1 MDKITRIYKLHEILK
16 ITRYPLTS
24 KQIAASLQCSS
35 RSINRHIN
43 EYIDEFGAPIE
54 KTKDHKYQYTDKTFE
69 LPGIWLNATELIA
82 LATMQ
87 SILKDVETGIFKQQF
102 KLFENQIQKIYQK
115 GKIEKDIFDRI
126 KVINIGKRCF
136 NEEQYIHIAE
146 ALIRRKQIEIT
157 YKSRGNIEQEATR
170 RIISPQRLIRY
181 RDNWYLDCYCHLRE
195 GLRTL
200 ALEQISIITTK
211 GNKAKEIQQDQLN
224 QHFGTAYGIFGG
236 TPDKT
241 AVLKFTPYRA
251 QWISHEQWHPDQ
263 IGELNNDGSY
273 TLQLPYLNDKELLLD
288 ILRFGADVKVLE
300 PQPLKEEVKK
310 RLKQALEQYQNE

>member
-24 KQIAASLQCSS
+24 KQIAESLQCSS

-102 KLFENQIQKIYQK
+102 KPFENQIQKIYQK

-211 GNKAKEIQQDQLN
+211 GNKAKEIPQDQLN

-241 AVLKFTPYRA
+241 AILKFTPYRA

>member
-1 MDKITRIYKLHEILK
+1 MDKVTRIYKLHK
-16 ITRYPLTS
+16 IFKSARYPLTS

-54 KTKDHKYQYTDKTFE
+54 KTKEHKYQYTDKTFE

-211 GNKAKEIQQDQLN
+211 GNKAKEIPQDQLN

-241 AVLKFTPYRA
+241 AILKFTPYRA

>member
-24 KQIAASLQCSS
+24 KQIAESLQCSS

-54 KTKDHKYQYTDKTFE
+54 KTKEHKYQYTDKTFE

-211 GNKAKEIQQDQLN
+211 GNKAKEIPQDQLN

-241 AVLKFTPYRA
+241 AILKFTPYRA

>member
-24 KQIAASLQCSS
+24 KQIAESLQCSS

-54 KTKDHKYQYTDKTFE
+54 KTKEHKYQYTDKTFE

-211 GNKAKEIQQDQLN
+211 GNKAKEIPQDQLN

-241 AVLKFTPYRA
+241 AILKFTPYRA

-263 IGELNNDGSY
+263 IGQLNNDGSY